1 MSKKLARLATALAF
15 ATLFAILLGLVPAR
29 AEEIGRV
36 GVDWVG
42 NDIVVDAVDDPKV
55 DGVTC
60 HIAYFDRSIID
71 RLQQG
76 NWFEDPSNSSLDCV
90 QTGPIAIGDIALDKD
105 GEEVFKE
112 RRSVIL
118 KTLVINRVYDK
129 ENDALVYLAH
139 ARELNQGS
147 AKMSIAVVPL
157 AGREVDWL
165 NGAPAQRVQPVK

>member
-15 ATLFAILLGLVPAR
+15 AALFAILFGLIPAR
-29 AEEIGRV
+29 AEEAGRV

-42 NDIVVDAVDDPKV
+42 NDIVVDAVQDPKV
-55 DGVTC
+55 EGVTC

-76 NWFEDPSNSSLDCV
+76 NWFEDPSNSSLDCA
-90 QTGPIAIGDIALDKD
+90 QTGPISVGDIDMDKD

-118 KTLVINRVYDK
+118 KTLVINRIYD
-129 ENDALVYLAH
+129 EANDALIYLAH

-157 AGREVDWL
+157 AGQQVDWL
-165 NGAPAQRVQPVK
+165 NGAPASKTKPIK